1 MTGVSVNLC
10 IFLKEVKPLVLYDV
24 EHRIAME
31 PMKGQWASSR
41 FDLGYP
47 DLFCI
52 LEVTA
57 VFFSSCHRD
66 LGALWCSIKHIEAPY
81 VFFWEDEIALPPMQG
96 IRSSSPSEG
105 EVSWHFSSCEW
116 NLGYIPELQRGWP
129 FGTPLRSAK
138 SGLLSSYDGHLRNL
152 N

>member
-10 IFLKEVKPLVLYDV
+10 IFLKDVKPLVLYDV

-57 VFFSSCHRD
+57 VFFSSCD
-66 LGALWCSIKHIEAPY
+66 SGLGDSGVPSSTLRLLTC
-81 VFFWEDEIALPPMQG
+81 FFGKMKLLCPQCRGSGHHLPPRGKSHG
-96 IRSSSPSEG
+96 ISRVANGTWVIFPSYSG
-105 EVSWHFSSCEW
+105 D
-116 NLGYIPELQRGWP
+116 
-129 FGTPLRSAK
+129 
-138 SGLLSSYDGHLRNL
+138 GLLELHFVQRSQDSCLVRTDISGI
-152 N
+152 